1 MDENDEKI
9 LDRVWQAFGQQ
20 QQQQQQGSKQ
30 QQQQQSDE
38 TAPLIQESIG
48 HEKIQV
54 VASVHKQVILI

>member
-20 QQQQQQGSKQ
+20 QQQQQGSK